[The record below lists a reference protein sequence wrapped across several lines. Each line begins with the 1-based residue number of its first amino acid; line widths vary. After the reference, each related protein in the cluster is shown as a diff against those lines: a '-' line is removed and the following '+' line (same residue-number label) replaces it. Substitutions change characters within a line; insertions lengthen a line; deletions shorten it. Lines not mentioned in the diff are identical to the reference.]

1 MVEIIK
7 YKLPDRFHER
17 VLELEIQIEWQKEH
31 VHHDILKQF
40 TSLYSVIP
48 LSLLTLQEAIEY
60 YGYMDEIETCMDL
73 NMRMQSIL
81 VKQHVL
87 EALNTHE
94 QLNNEEEESE
104 EDSSD
109 DDDVNDRVDQL
120 QFDEPV

>member
-1 MVEIIK
+1 
-7 YKLPDRFHER
+7 
-17 VLELEIQIEWQKEH
+17 
-31 VHHDILKQF
+31 
-40 TSLYSVIP
+40 
-48 LSLLTLQEAIEY
+48 
-60 YGYMDEIETCMDL
+60 MDL

-104 EDSSD
+104 EDSSS
-109 DDDVNDRVDQL
+109 DDVNDRVDQL